1 MPDNFME
8 QSNPGISNGFNKHIN
23 KPRLIDFTSVN
34 YYHLLLNYYHL
45 INCTGNVNTM
55 LLDRSS
61 LQFPVYSK
69 HLRSATRSIYYYYLL
84 LLNNYKIKQLM
95 QTIYLKQSY
104 TYHTLNK
111 NNKPSY
117 FKNSRRWIFAPESI
131 LRFLGGTPHGFVTT
145 LALLVGPLVLGSLL
159 PDAEEPSDLAFRF
172 LLLMK
177 FLNLTKI

>member
-1 MPDNFME
+1 MPDNIME

-34 YYHLLLNYYHL
+34 YYKLNNYHL
-45 INCTGNVNTM
+45 INCTGNLNTM

-69 HLRSATRSIYYYYLL
+69 LLRSATRSIYYYYLL

-117 FKNSRRWIFAPESI
+117 FKNSRR
-131 LRFLGGTPHGFVTT
+131 
-145 LALLVGPLVLGSLL
+145 
-159 PDAEEPSDLAFRF
+159 
-172 LLLMK
+172 
-177 FLNLTKI
+177 